1 MLWII
6 LSLTAAALWGLDYAL
21 TERALTKV
29 SIPTLMILHLVA
41 TIMVVL
47 IYAFI
52 KGGIM
57 NDFNIIMNDKKLA
70 LMILIAVLSAA
81 IAGIL
86 IYASIVA
93 KNAAL
98 SGLVEI
104 SYPIFIIIF
113 SYLIFGQNSINKFTI
128 LGGAMIFTGVAII
141 YLRS

>member
-21 TERALTKV
+21 TEKALTRV

-41 TIMVVL
+41 TIIVV
-47 IYAFI
+47 IVYSII
-52 KGGIM
+52 KGGIL
-57 NDFNIIMNDKKLA
+57 NDFNTIINDRKLM
-70 LMILIAVLSAA
+70 LIILTAIVSSA

-98 SGLVEI
+98 AGLVEI

-113 SYLIFGQNSINKFTI
+113 SYLIFGQSHLTKSVII
-128 LGGAMIFTGVAII
+128 GGIMIFAGVATI
-141 YLRS
+141 YLGN